1 MTTSIVRADLG
12 RTATI
17 DADALLAGTRL
28 IAVSRLAR
36 AQLAAPAFSIW
47 CQLRGTASVDTREGR
62 FRLGPGDWIA
72 LDSESLPGLQ
82 AARDGLVLGM
92 VAAPR
97 ALPAP
102 GRILDHALFPGRGHC
117 PKRDRIITLRVW
129 REAARQLQSPAHRS
143 VPAHAA
149 CLDPVLMHLSSL
161 QRDIHRDFDRCP
173 GKSSSRKAKVFR
185 RLQRARLFLEGNGD
199 RIVGLD
205 ELARQASFSR
215 WYLSKTFQATYGE
228 SLQAASRRI
237 RIARACRL
245 LAETSLSICDVA
257 AHCGFDNPCSFA
269 RAFRFE
275 TGMTP
280 TRYRDAHGRGLGP
293 QRQADAPT
301 AARASRAAALSVAL
315 R

>member
-12 RTATI
+12 RTAII
-17 DADALLAGTRL
+17 DADAILAGIRL
-28 IAVSRLAR
+28 VAVSRLAR
-36 AQLAAPAFSIW
+36 AQLAAPAFSVW
-47 CQLRGTASVDTREGR
+47 CQLRGTSSLDTREGR

-72 LDSESLPGLQ
+72 LDPESLPALQ
-82 AARDGLVLGM
+82 AARDGLALGII
-92 VAAPR
+92 VASPI
-97 ALPAP
+97 LPMP
-102 GRILDHALFPGRGHC
+102 GRVLDHALFPGLGHC

-129 REAARQLQSPAHRS
+129 REAARRLQSPTPGRS
-143 VPAHAA
+143 A

-161 QRDIHRDFDRCP
+161 QREIHRDFHRCP
-173 GKSSSRKAKVFR
+173 GKSSGRKAKVFR

-275 TGMTP
+275 TGMTS
-280 TRYRDAHGRGLGP
+280 TRYRDAHGRELGP

-301 AARASRAAALSVAL
+301 PARASRAAALSVAL

>member
-1 MTTSIVRADLG
+1 MTNSTVRADLG

-28 IAVSRLAR
+28 VAVSRLAR
-36 AQLAAPAFSIW
+36 AQLAVPAFSIW
-47 CQLRGTASVDTREGR
+47 CQLRGTANLDTREGR

-72 LDSESLPGLQ
+72 LDSESLPALQ

-92 VAAPR
+92 VAAPPM
-97 ALPAP
+97 LPMP
-102 GRILDHALFPGRGHC
+102 GRVLDHALFPGRGHC
-117 PKRDRIITLRVW
+117 PKRDCIITLRVW
-129 REAARQLQSPAHRS
+129 REAARRLQSPA
-143 VPAHAA
+143 PAHAA
-149 CLDPVLMHLSSL
+149 GLDPLLMHLSSL
-161 QRDIHRDFDRCP
+161 QRDIHRDFRRCP
-173 GKSSSRKAKVFR
+173 GKTSSRKANVFR

-275 TGMTP
+275 TGMTS
-280 TRYRDAHGRGLGP
+280 TRYRDAHGRGLGL